1 MKKPIT
7 KLRANVLIT
16 LGRVNRFLFILFFLL
31 NTFYAIASV
40 KDTLTISIDSSK
52 ILQKHFSENLS
63 EKYSGDDFDYDTM
76 EGEAENFLG
85 RAINWFFNKL
95 GEIFGI
101 NLSPE
106 MYQIIKFII
115 YGLLIVFALYILVKL
130 LVGDN
135 ASSFFSRK
143 SKMVAPLNIQ
153 EEHIENVDLDSY
165 IKNALKEEN
174 YRLAIRYMY
183 LKSLKLL
190 SLNNIIDWHF
200 EKTNSDYYREI
211 QSESLKENFKKTSY
225 LYDNIWYG
233 EYALDKAAFENAKI
247 DFDRLNQNLKNAG

>member
-1 MKKPIT
+1 MRP
-7 KLRANVLIT
+7 LVNVLIT
-16 LGRVNRFLFILFFLL
+16 LALVNRFLLISFFLL
-31 NTFYAIASV
+31 NTFFATATV
-40 KDTLTISIDSSK
+40 KDSLTVAVDSSK
-52 ILQKHFSENLS
+52 IVPKHFTENLS
-63 EKYSGDDFDYDTM
+63 EKYSGSDFDYDSM

-95 GEIFGI
+95 GELFGI
-101 NLSPE
+101 HLSPE
-106 MYQIIKFII
+106 MYQVVKFII
-115 YGLLIVFALYILVKL
+115 YGLLIIFAVYILVKL

-153 EEHIENVDLDSY
+153 EEHIENIDLDSY

-211 QSESLKENFKKTSY
+211 ESVGLKENFKKASY

-233 EYALDKAAFENAKI
+233 EYALDKAGFENAKK
-247 DFDRLNQNLKNAG
+247 DFERLNQNLKNAG

>member
-1 MKKPIT
+1 M
-7 KLRANVLIT
+7 
-16 LGRVNRFLFILFFLL
+16 NRFVFILFFLL
-31 NTFYAIASV
+31 NSLAATALE
-40 KDTLTISIDSSK
+40 KDSLTVAVDSSK
-52 ILQKHFSENLS
+52 IVAKQFSENLS
-63 EKYSGDDFDYDTM
+63 EKYSGNEFDYDTM

-101 NLSPE
+101 HLSPE
-106 MYQIIKFII
+106 MYQIIKFFI

-211 QSESLKENFKKTSY
+211 ESEGLKENFKKASY
-225 LYDNIWYG
+225 LYENIWYG
-233 EYALDKAAFENAKI
+233 EYALDKAGFESAKK
-247 DFDRLNQNLKNAG
+247 DFERLNQNLKNAG

>member
-1 MKKPIT
+1 MNRY
-7 KLRANVLIT
+7 LLI
-16 LGRVNRFLFILFFLL
+16 LFILL
-31 NTFYAIASV
+31 NSLAATAFGADS
-40 KDTLTISIDSSK
+40 LTVAVDSTK
-52 ILQKHFSENLS
+52 VAPKHFSENLS
-63 EKYSGDDFDYDTM
+63 EKYSESDFEYDSM

-85 RAINWFFNKL
+85 RAIQWFFKKI

-101 NLSPE
+101 HLSPE
-106 MYQIIKFII
+106 MYQVVKFII
-115 YGLLIVFALYILVKL
+115 YGLLIVFAIYILVKL

-153 EEHIENVDLDSY
+153 EEHIENIDLESY

-211 QSESLKENFKKTSY
+211 ENITLKENFKKISY

-233 EYALDKAAFENAKI
+233 EYALDKAGFENAQK
-247 DFDRLNQNLKNAG
+247 DFERLNQNLKNAG

>member
-1 MKKPIT
+1 MNK
-7 KLRANVLIT
+7 
-16 LGRVNRFLFILFFLL
+16 FFFILLFLL
-31 NTFYAIASV
+31 KTFVGFASV
-40 KDTLTISIDSSK
+40 SDSLTVSVDSSK
-52 ILQKHFSENLS
+52 VVQKHFSENLAD
-63 EKYSGDDFDYDTM
+63 KYTGTDFDYETM

-85 RAINWFFNKL
+85 RAINWFFNKI
-95 GEIFGI
+95 GDIFGI
-101 NLSPE
+101 DISPV
-106 MYQIIKFII
+106 MYEVIKFII
-115 YGLLIVFALYILVKL
+115 YGLLIIFAIFILVKL

-153 EEHIENVDLDSY
+153 EQHIENVDLDSY
-165 IKNALKEEN
+165 INNALKEEN

-190 SLNNIIDWHF
+190 SLNNSIDWHF

-211 QSESLKENFKKTSY
+211 ESVSLKENFKKISY

-233 EYALDKAAFENAKI
+233 EYALDKAGFENAQK
-247 DFDRLNQNLKNAG
+247 DFERLNQNLKNAG

>member
-1 MKKPIT
+1 M
-7 KLRANVLIT
+7 
-16 LGRVNRFLFILFFLL
+16 NRFLFILFFLL
-31 NTFYAIASV
+31 NSFSASAFV
-40 KDTLTISIDSSK
+40 KDSLSISVDSSK
-52 ILQKHFSENLS
+52 IVQKHFSENLS
-63 EKYSGDDFDYDTM
+63 EKYSGNEFDYDAM

-85 RAINWFFNKL
+85 RAISWFFNKL

-101 NLSPE
+101 HLSPE
-106 MYQIIKFII
+106 MYQIVKFLI

-143 SKMVAPLNIQ
+143 SKLVAPLNIQ

-200 EKTNSDYYREI
+200 EKTNSDYYSEI
-211 QSESLKENFKKTSY
+211 ESESLKENFKKASY
-225 LYDNIWYG
+225 LYENIWYG
-233 EYALDKAAFENAKI
+233 EYALNKTGFESAKK
-247 DFDRLNQNLKNAG
+247 DFEHLDQNVKNAG

>member
-1 MKKPIT
+1 MKPP
-7 KLRANVLIT
+7 ANALIT
-16 LGRVNRFLFILFFLL
+16 LAQVNRFLFIVFFLL
-31 NTFYAIASV
+31 HTLAATASI
-40 KDTLTISIDSSK
+40 KDSLTVIVDSSK
-52 ILQKHFSENLS
+52 VVPKHFSENLS
-63 EKYSGDDFDYDTM
+63 EKYSGNEFDYDSM

-85 RAINWFFNKL
+85 RAISWFFKKL

-101 NLSPE
+101 HISPE
-106 MYQIIKFII
+106 MFQIVKIFV
-115 YGLLIVFALYILVKL
+115 YMLLIIFAIYILVKL

-153 EEHIENVDLDSY
+153 EEHIENIDLDSY

-211 QSESLKENFKKTSY
+211 ENAALKENFKKTSY

-233 EYALDKAAFENAKI
+233 EYALDKAGFENAEK
-247 DFDRLNQNLKNAG
+247 DFERLNQNLKNAG

>member
-1 MKKPIT
+1 M
-7 KLRANVLIT
+7 NSLIVT
-16 LGRVNRFLFILFFLL
+16 AAR
-31 NTFYAIASV
+31 TDS
-40 KDTLTISIDSSK
+40 LTVAVDSSK
-52 ILQKHFSENLS
+52 IVAKQFSENLS
-63 EKYSGDDFDYDTM
+63 DKYSGEEFDYETM

-101 NLSPE
+101 HLSPE
-106 MYQIIKFII
+106 MYQIVKFFI

-190 SLNNIIDWHF
+190 SLKNIINWHF

-211 QSESLKENFKKTSY
+211 ESEGLKENFKKTSY
-225 LYDNIWYG
+225 LYENIWYG
-233 EYALDKAAFENAKI
+233 EYALDKAGFESAKK
-247 DFDRLNQNLKNAG
+247 DFERLNQNMKNAG

>member
-1 MKKPIT
+1 MVGK
-7 KLRANVLIT
+7 
-16 LGRVNRFLFILFFLL
+16 FLFISFFIL
-31 NTFYAIASV
+31 NVFFANASV
-40 KDTLTISIDSSK
+40 KDTLTVSIDNSTVV
-52 ILQKHFSENLS
+52 QKQFSENLS
-63 EKYSGDDFDYDTM
+63 KKYSGDEFDYDSM

-85 RAINWFFNKL
+85 RAINWFFQKL

-101 NLSPE
+101 EISPE
-106 MYQIIKFII
+106 MYQIIKIII
-115 YGLLIVFALYILVKL
+115 YGLLIVFAIFILVKL
-130 LVGDN
+130 LVGDS

-200 EKTNSDYYREI
+200 EKTNTDYYREI
-211 QSESLKENFKKTSY
+211 ESESLKENFKKASY

-233 EYALDKAAFENAKI
+233 EYALDKAGFENAQK
-247 DFDRLNQNLKNAG
+247 DFERLNQNLKNAG

>member
-1 MKKPIT
+1 
-7 KLRANVLIT
+7 
-16 LGRVNRFLFILFFLL
+16 VNRFFFILFFLWNSL
-31 NTFYAIASV
+31 TATTAKTDSV
-40 KDTLTISIDSSK
+40 TVNVDSSK
-52 ILQKHFSENLS
+52 VAVKQFSENLS
-63 EKYSGDDFDYDTM
+63 EKYTGKEFDYDIM

-85 RAINWFFNKL
+85 RAINWFLNKMGNL
-95 GEIFGI
+95 FGVQI
-101 NLSPE
+101 SPE
-106 MYQIIKFII
+106 MYQVIKFII
-115 YGLLIVFALYILVKL
+115 YAALIIFAIYILVKL

-165 IKNALKEEN
+165 IKNALMEEN

-200 EKTNSDYYREI
+200 EKTNSDYYCEI
-211 QSESLKENFKKTSY
+211 ENAALKENFKKTSY

-233 EYALDKAAFENAKI
+233 EYALDKAGFENAQK
-247 DFDRLNQNLKNAG
+247 DFERLNQNLKNVG

>member
-1 MKKPIT
+1 MKP
-7 KLRANVLIT
+7 LANVLIT
-16 LGRVNRFLFILFFLL
+16 LARVNKFLFILILFFLL
-31 NTFYAIASV
+31 NTLAATASA
-40 KDTLTISIDSSK
+40 KDSLTVTVDSSK
-52 ILQKHFSENLS
+52 VVQKHFSENLFD
-63 EKYSGDDFDYDTM
+63 KYSGNEFNYDSV

-115 YGLLIVFALYILVKL
+115 YGLLIVFAIYILVKL

-135 ASSFFSRK
+135 ASSFFSKK

-153 EEHIENVDLDSY
+153 EEHIENVNLDSY
-165 IKNALKEEN
+165 IKNALNEEN

-190 SLNNIIDWHF
+190 SLKNIIDWHF
-200 EKTNSDYYREI
+200 EKTNNDYYREI
-211 QSESLKENFKKTSY
+211 ESVTLKENFKKISY

-233 EYALDKAAFENAKI
+233 EYALNKAGFENAQK
-247 DFDRLNQNLKNAG
+247 DFELLNKNLKNAR

>member
-1 MKKPIT
+1 
-7 KLRANVLIT
+7 LL
-16 LGRVNRFLFILFFLL
+16 FLFTAFPA
-31 NTFYAIASV
+31 TASA
-40 KDTLTISIDSSK
+40 KDTLAVSIDSSK
-52 ILQKHFSENLS
+52 ILQKDFSENFS
-63 EKYSGDDFDYDTM
+63 EKYSGEEFDYDTM
-76 EGEAENFLG
+76 EGEAENFLE
-85 RAINWFFNKL
+85 RAINWFFKKL

-101 NLSPE
+101 NISPE
-106 MYQIIKFII
+106 MYQIIKFFI

-165 IKNALKEEN
+165 IKNALREEN

-211 QSESLKENFKKTSY
+211 QSENLKENFKKASY

-233 EYALDKAAFENAKI
+233 EFALDKTGFENAKK
-247 DFDRLNQNLKNAG
+247 DFERLNQNLKNAG

>member
-1 MKKPIT
+1 M
-7 KLRANVLIT
+7 
-16 LGRVNRFLFILFFLL
+16 NRFLFILFFLL
-31 NTFYAIASV
+31 NAFYATATV
-40 KDTLTISIDSSK
+40 KDTLAVSIDSSK
-52 ILQKHFSENLS
+52 VVQKHFSKNLS
-63 EKYSGDDFDYDTM
+63 EKYSGNDFDYDSM

-85 RAINWFFNKL
+85 RAINWFFKKL
-95 GEIFGI
+95 GEVFGI
-101 NLSPE
+101 DISPE
-106 MYQIIKFII
+106 MYQVIKFII

-190 SLNNIIDWHF
+190 SLNNIINWHF
-200 EKTNSDYYREI
+200 EKTNSDYSREI
-211 QSESLKENFKKTSY
+211 QSEGLKENFKKASY

-233 EYALDKAAFENAKI
+233 EFALDKAGFENAQK
-247 DFDRLNQNLKNAG
+247 DFERLNQNIKNAG

>member
-1 MKKPIT
+1 MNSLAAT
-7 KLRANVLIT
+7 ALE
-16 LGRVNRFLFILFFLL
+16 
-31 NTFYAIASV
+31 
-40 KDTLTISIDSSK
+40 KDSLTVAVDSSK
-52 ILQKHFSENLS
+52 IIAKQFSGNLS
-63 EKYSGDDFDYDTM
+63 EKYSGNEFDYDTM

-101 NLSPE
+101 HLSPE
-106 MYQIIKFII
+106 MYQIIKFFI

-200 EKTNSDYYREI
+200 EKTNSDYFREI
-211 QSESLKENFKKTSY
+211 ESEGLKENFKKASY
-225 LYDNIWYG
+225 LYENIWYG
-233 EYALDKAAFENAKI
+233 EYALDKAGFESAKK
-247 DFDRLNQNLKNAG
+247 DFERLNQNLKNAG

>member
-1 MKKPIT
+1 MKP
-7 KLRANVLIT
+7 RVNELII
-16 LGRVNRFLFILFFLL
+16 LVRVNRFLFISFFLL
-31 NTFYAIASV
+31 NTFFATANV
-40 KDTLTISIDSSK
+40 KDSLAVSIDSSK
-52 ILQKHFSENLS
+52 VAQRHFSENLS
-63 EKYSGDDFDYDTM
+63 EKYSGTDFDYDAM

-85 RAINWFFNKL
+85 RAINWFFSKL

-115 YGLLIVFALYILVKL
+115 YGLLIIFAVYILVKL

-211 QSESLKENFKKTSY
+211 ASESLKENFKKTSY

-233 EYALDKAAFENAKI
+233 EYALDKAGFENAKK
-247 DFDRLNQNLKNAG
+247 DFERLNQNLKNAG

>member
-1 MKKPIT
+1 
-7 KLRANVLIT
+7 
-16 LGRVNRFLFILFFLL
+16 L
-31 NTFYAIASV
+31 NTFFATATV
-40 KDTLTISIDSSK
+40 KDSLVVSIDSSK
-52 ILQKHFSENLS
+52 VVQRYFSENLS
-63 EKYSGDDFDYDTM
+63 EKYSGTDFDYDAM

-85 RAINWFFNKL
+85 RAINWFFSKL

-115 YGLLIVFALYILVKL
+115 YGLLIVFAIYILVKL

-211 QSESLKENFKKTSY
+211 ASESLKENFKKTSY

-233 EYALDKAAFENAKI
+233 EYALDKAGFENAKK
-247 DFDRLNQNLKNAG
+247 DFERLNQNLKNAG

>member
-1 MKKPIT
+1 MKPP
-7 KLRANVLIT
+7 ANALIT
-16 LGRVNRFLFILFFLL
+16 LVRVNRFLFILFFLL
-31 NTFYAIASV
+31 NTLAATASG
-40 KDTLTISIDSSK
+40 KDSLTVTVDSSK
-52 ILQKHFSENLS
+52 VVQKHFSENLS
-63 EKYSGDDFDYDTM
+63 EKYSGSDFDYDTV

-85 RAINWFFNKL
+85 RAIQWFFNKL
-95 GEIFGI
+95 GELFGI
-101 NLSPE
+101 HLSPE
-106 MYQIIKFII
+106 MYQLIKIIVYI
-115 YGLLIVFALYILVKL
+115 LLIIFAIYILVKL

-135 ASSFFSRK
+135 ASSFFSRQ
-143 SKMVAPLNIQ
+143 SKMVSPLNIQ

-190 SLNNIIDWHF
+190 SLNNIIEWHF

-211 QSESLKENFKKTSY
+211 ENEGLKESFKKTSF

-233 EYALDKAAFENAKI
+233 EFALDKAGFENAEK
-247 DFDRLNQNLKNAG
+247 DFERLNQNLKNAG

>member
-1 MKKPIT
+1 M
-7 KLRANVLIT
+7 
-16 LGRVNRFLFILFFLL
+16 NRFLFILFFLL
-31 NTFYAIASV
+31 NSLVVTAAETDS
-40 KDTLTISIDSSK
+40 LTVAVDSSK
-52 ILQKHFSENLS
+52 IVAKQFSENLS
-63 EKYSGDDFDYDTM
+63 EKYSGNEFDYDTM

-101 NLSPE
+101 HLSPE
-106 MYQIIKFII
+106 MYLIIKFFI

-190 SLNNIIDWHF
+190 SLNSIIDWHF

-211 QSESLKENFKKTSY
+211 ESENLKENFKKASY
-225 LYDNIWYG
+225 LYENIWYG
-233 EYALDKAAFENAKI
+233 EYALDKAGFERAKK
-247 DFDRLNQNLKNAG
+247 DFERLNQNLKNAG

>member
-1 MKKPIT
+1 MNK
-7 KLRANVLIT
+7 
-16 LGRVNRFLFILFFLL
+16 FLFILFFLL
-31 NTFYAIASV
+31 NVLTASGT
-40 KDTLTISIDSSK
+40 DSLTVAVDSSK
-52 ILQKHFSENLS
+52 VVPKHFSESLS
-63 EKYSGDDFDYDTM
+63 EKYSGSDFDYDSK
-76 EGEAENFLG
+76 EGEAENYLG
-85 RAINWFFNKL
+85 RAITWFFKKL

-101 NLSPE
+101 HISPE
-106 MYQIIKFII
+106 MFQIIKVFVYI
-115 YGLLIVFALYILVKL
+115 LLIVFAIYILVKL

-135 ASSFFSRK
+135 ASSFFSRQ
-143 SKMVAPLNIQ
+143 SKMVSPLNIQ

-190 SLNNIIDWHF
+190 SLNNIIEWHF

-211 QSESLKENFKKTSY
+211 ESESLKENFRKTSY

-233 EYALDKAAFENAKI
+233 EFALDKAGFENAEK
-247 DFDRLNQNLKNAG
+247 DFERLNQNLKNAG

>member
-1 MKKPIT
+1 MRP
-7 KLRANVLIT
+7 LVNVLIT
-16 LGRVNRFLFILFFLL
+16 LALVNRFLLISL
-31 NTFYAIASV
+31 NTFFATATV
-40 KDTLTISIDSSK
+40 KDSLTVAVDSSK
-52 ILQKHFSENLS
+52 IVPKHFTENLS
-63 EKYSGDDFDYDTM
+63 EKYSGSDFDYDSM

-95 GEIFGI
+95 GELFGI
-101 NLSPE
+101 HLSPE
-106 MYQIIKFII
+106 MYQVIKFII
-115 YGLLIVFALYILVKL
+115 YGLLIIFAVYILVKL

-153 EEHIENVDLDSY
+153 EEHIENIDLDSY

-211 QSESLKENFKKTSY
+211 ESVGLKENFKKTSY

-233 EYALDKAAFENAKI
+233 EYALDKAGFENAKK
-247 DFDRLNQNLKNAG
+247 DFERLNQNLKNAG

>member
-1 MKKPIT
+1 M
-7 KLRANVLIT
+7 
-16 LGRVNRFLFILFFLL
+16 NRFYFILFFLL
-31 NTFYAIASV
+31 NIFALSASAT
-40 KDTLTISIDSSK
+40 DSLTVSIDSSK
-52 ILQKHFSENLS
+52 VVAKQFSDKLS
-63 EKYSGDDFDYDTM
+63 EKYSGNDFDYDAM

-85 RAINWFFNKL
+85 RAINWLLNKM
-95 GEIFGI
+95 GDVFGVHI
-101 NLSPE
+101 SPE
-106 MYQIIKFII
+106 MYQVIKFII
-115 YGLLIVFALYILVKL
+115 YGSLIIFAIYILVKL

-135 ASSFFSRK
+135 AASFFSRK

-153 EEHIENVDLDSY
+153 EEHIENIDLDSY

-211 QSESLKENFKKTSY
+211 ENANLKENFRKTSY

-233 EYALDKAAFENAKI
+233 EYALDKAGFENAEK
-247 DFDRLNQNLKNAG
+247 DFERLNQNLKNAG

>member
-1 MKKPIT
+1 M
-7 KLRANVLIT
+7 
-16 LGRVNRFLFILFFLL
+16 NRFTFILFFLL
-31 NTFYAIASV
+31 NTLAATASG
-40 KDTLTISIDSSK
+40 KDSLTVTVDSSK
-52 ILQKHFSENLS
+52 VVQKHFSGNLS
-63 EKYSGDDFDYDTM
+63 EKYSGSDFDYDSV
-76 EGEAENFLG
+76 EGEAENFLE
-85 RAINWFFNKL
+85 RAINWFFKKL
-95 GEIFGI
+95 GEVFGI
-101 NLSPE
+101 DISPV

-115 YGLLIVFALYILVKL
+115 YGMLIVFALYILVKL

-135 ASSFFSRK
+135 ASSFFSK
-143 SKMVAPLNIQ
+143 QSKMVAPLNIQ

-190 SLNNIIDWHF
+190 SLNNIISWHF

-211 QSESLKENFKKTSY
+211 ESESLKESFKQASY

-233 EYALDKAAFENAKI
+233 EFALDKAGFENAEK
-247 DFDRLNQNLKNAG
+247 DFERLNQNLKNAG

>member
-1 MKKPIT
+1 M
-7 KLRANVLIT
+7 
-16 LGRVNRFLFILFFLL
+16 NRFIFILFFLL
-31 NTFYAIASV
+31 NTLAATASV
-40 KDTLTISIDSSK
+40 KDSLTVAVDSSH
-52 ILQKHFSENLS
+52 IVPKHFSEKLS
-63 EKYSGDDFDYDTM
+63 QKYAGDEFDYDAM

-85 RAINWFFNKL
+85 RAINWFFDKL
-95 GEIFGI
+95 GELFGI
-101 NLSPE
+101 NISPE
-106 MYQIIKFII
+106 MYQVIKLII

-143 SKMVAPLNIQ
+143 SKLVAPLNIQ
-153 EEHIENVDLDSY
+153 EEHIENVDLDSF

-190 SLNNIIDWHF
+190 SINNSIDWHF
-200 EKTNSDYYREI
+200 EKTNTDYYREI
-211 QSESLKENFKKTSY
+211 EGVTLKEHFKKASY

-233 EYALDKAAFENAKI
+233 EFALDKAGFENAKK
-247 DFDRLNQNLKNAG
+247 DFERLNQTLKNAG

>member
-1 MKKPIT
+1 
-7 KLRANVLIT
+7 
-16 LGRVNRFLFILFFLL
+16 VNKYIFISLFFL
-31 NTFYAIASV
+31 NTFVGFAAV
-40 KDTLTISIDSSK
+40 IDSLTVSVDSSNVIK
-52 ILQKHFSENLS
+52 KQFSENLTD
-63 EKYSGDDFDYDTM
+63 KYSGTDFDYETM
-76 EGEAENFLG
+76 EGEAENFLE

-101 NLSPE
+101 TISPE
-106 MYQIIKFII
+106 MYGVIKFII
-115 YGLLIVFALYILVKL
+115 YGLLIIFAIFILVKL

-135 ASSFFSRK
+135 ASSFFSKK
-143 SKMVAPLNIQ
+143 SKSVAPLNIQ
-153 EEHIENVDLDSY
+153 EQHIENVDLDSY

-190 SLNNIIDWHF
+190 SLNNLIDWHF

-211 QSESLKENFKKTSY
+211 KSESLKENFKKTSY

-233 EYALDKAAFENAKI
+233 EFALNKAGFENAQK
-247 DFDRLNQNLKNAG
+247 DFERLNQNLKNAG